1 MEVLLALFCGFCGI
15 LGTSVWSVK
24 ESVLVESCQY
34 RTIGKATDY
43 LKDIEQG
50 CFNL

>member
-1 MEVLLALFCGFCGI
+1 MEALLALFCGV

-24 ESVLVESCQY
+24 ESVSVESCQY
-34 RTIGKATDY
+34 RTIGKSTDY
-43 LKDIEQG
+43 LRDVEHG